1 MSLTSDAVQRLL
13 QLDTCLCIR
22 CNRIHQH
29 RPMVAVLRACSRLGD
44 GLFWYALMLTL
55 PLLAGWEGLRAS
67 LHLSLTGI
75 LCVLLYKYLK
85 GRTVRPR
92 PYVNN
97 PDIKRVMAPLD
108 QYSFPSG
115 HTLHA
120 VAFTLITLAHFPGLW
135 PLLVPFT
142 GLVALSRPAL
152 GLHYPSDVLA
162 GAAIGGLIASGNLVL
177 WNFL

>member
-1 MSLTSDAVQRLL
+1 MSLTSDTMQRLL
-13 QLDTCLCIR
+13 HLDTSLCIR

-29 RPMVAVLRACSRLGD
+29 RRVVAVLRACSRLGD
-44 GLFWYALMLTL
+44 GIFWYGLMLTL
-55 PLLAGWEGLRAS
+55 PVVAGWPGLCAS

-85 GRTVRPR
+85 GQTVRSR

-97 PDIKRVMAPLD
+97 PDIKLVMAPLD

-120 VAFTLITLAHFPGLW
+120 VAFTLVALAHFPALW
-135 PLLVPFT
+135 PVLVPFT
-142 GLVALSRPAL
+142 LLVALSRPAL

-162 GAAIGGLIASGNLVL
+162 GAAVGALIAAGNLVL
-177 WNFL
+177 WTIL